1 MTTTQFVM
9 HVVVFPRVIS
19 AVDVSAAVE
28 KPVEGF
34 PVVGEVSGDW
44 LSAGGFPKD
53 QTHLHYLL

>member
-1 MTTTQFVM
+1 M
-9 HVVVFPRVIS
+9 HMVVFPHVIR

-44 LSAGGFPKD
+44 LSAGGFPKN
-53 QTHLHYLL
+53 QTHLQYSL